1 MQVLIMKN
9 LKKKKSKKE
18 RKIYLI
24 NLESVITP
32 SLDWHHFILPN
43 SSKPPQ
49 AEYQSNKQP
58 WFCFR

>member
-32 SLDWHHFILPN
+32 SLDWYHFILPN
-43 SSKPPQ
+43 SSKPPPGRI
-49 AEYQSNKQP
+49 SI
-58 WFCFR
+58 

>member
-1 MQVLIMKN
+1 MQLLIMKN
-9 LKKKKSKKE
+9 LKKKKKSKKE

-43 SSKPPQ
+43 SSKPPPGRI
-49 AEYQSNKQP
+49 SI
-58 WFCFR
+58 